1 LRPLGSCTFSLEHDM
16 TSPVKISGIT
26 FIKNGLTLGY
36 PILES
41 IQSIDPLVDEVIIN
55 VGFEDQELTKD
66 DGTYKY
72 LRDNLKGPKY
82 IFLKSWWDPKISK
95 SGKILAQQTDIA
107 LAKAS
112 GDYIQYIQG
121 DEILHEDDLESIR
134 NGISAMESDSRIDGL
149 IFKYL
154 HFYGNT
160 DTIKY
165 TRNVYRREV
174 RLIRNKKIKS
184 WRDAQGFRFFDDT
197 KIPCK
202 EISARIF
209 HYGWARPEALMD
221 KKTKAFE
228 KLYHGDDFKSQSF
241 AFKRCHGLKLFKG
254 THPQVMKNWIKEN
267 KNQLDLMKLKRD
279 YRWKDLGLLLS
290 DIVERLTGYRIG
302 EYKNFKVIK

>member
-1 LRPLGSCTFSLEHDM
+1 M

-55 VGFEDQELTKD
+55 VGFEDQALTKD
-66 DGTYKY
+66 DGTYNY
-72 LRDNLKGPKY
+72 LKENLQGPKY
-82 IFLKSWWDPKISK
+82 IFLKSWWDPNITQ

-107 LAKAS
+107 LAKAT

-121 DEILHEDDLESIR
+121 DEVIHEEDLVSIREGIKDLEK
-134 NGISAMESDSRIDGL
+134 DHRIDGL

-174 RLIRNKKIKS
+174 RLIRNKNIKS
-184 WRDAQGFRFFDDT
+184 WRDAQGFRYLDDT

-209 HYGWARPEALMD
+209 HYGWARPESLMD

-228 KLYHGDDFKSQSF
+228 KLYHGDKIQTQNFTY
-241 AFKRCHGLKLFKG
+241 KRCHGLKPFKG
-254 THPQVMKNWIKEN
+254 THPLVIKKWIEKNNN
-267 KNQLDLMKLKRD
+267 KLDLMKLKRD
-279 YRWKDLGLLLS
+279 YQWKDLSLLLS
-290 DIVERLTGYRIG
+290 DIVEGLTGYRIG
-302 EYKNFKVIK
+302 EYKNFKVVK

>member
-1 LRPLGSCTFSLEHDM
+1 M

-66 DGTYKY
+66 DGTYNY
-72 LRDNLKGPKY
+72 LRVNLKGPKY
-82 IFLKSWWDPKISK
+82 VFLKSWWDPSITQ
-95 SGKILAQQTDIA
+95 SGRILAQQTDIA
-107 LAKAS
+107 LAAAK
-112 GDYIQYIQG
+112 GEFIQYIQG
-121 DEILHEDDLESIR
+121 DEVIHEDDLDLIR
-134 NGISAMESDSRIDGL
+134 QGINDLEKDNRVDGL

-174 RLIRNKKIKS
+174 RLIRNKNIKS
-184 WRDAQGFRFFDDT
+184 WRDAQGFRFKDDS

-202 EISARIF
+202 EIAARIF
-209 HYGWARPEALMD
+209 HYGWARPQALMD

-228 KLYHGDDFKSQSF
+228 KLYHGNNIKTQNFTY
-241 AFKRCHGLKLFKG
+241 KRCHGLKPFKG
-254 THPQVMKNWIKEN
+254 THPLVIKNWIK
-267 KNQLDLMKLKRD
+267 KNNNSLDLSKLKRD
-279 YRWKDLGLLLS
+279 YQWKDLSLLFS
-290 DIVERLTGYRIG
+290 DIVEGLTGYRIG
-302 EYKNFKVIK
+302 EYKNFKVVK